1 MDDQHQLEA
10 RLRALEEEN
19 ARLRAAAHNKTGTE
33 LTVTEGEY
41 KGYPTLTFEGS
52 FRGFTLGLSKLR
64 VIEKA
69 WPQIRDFLAKHSQKT
84 GRAAH
89 SDVDDRI

>member
-1 MDDQHQLEA
+1 
-10 RLRALEEEN
+10 
-19 ARLRAAAHNKTGTE
+19 
-33 LTVTEGEY
+33 
-41 KGYPTLTFEGS
+41 LTFEGS

-89 SDVDDRI
+89 SEVDDRI